1 MLNAEGEDAAQHEGG
16 HRNEPDEARRR
27 RRSCQKTNVPI
38 APKLHTRLHRRRA
51 EHERGGNRKRGMLN
65 LSAVIVCRT
74 QVDTCC
80 CRRLHR
86 ISSEMRHIFYT
97 LLLASASA
105 LPLASASSQSTKGAK
120 SGGRLGGKR
129 DHPLCRDTEA
139 GCTHAA
145 KVKARAK
152 KAAKLPAAEQA
163 EAKRST
169 NASAVHRLLKGGQW
183 AEAAACWRT
192 DWATVCPQQAQ
203 LPPMPP
209 TSCPRLRPNELHAEP
224 VMHRG
229 SCAGPC

>member
-1 MLNAEGEDAAQHEGG
+1 M
-16 HRNEPDEARRR
+16 R
-27 RRSCQKTNVPI
+27 
-38 APKLHTRLHRRRA
+38 
-51 EHERGGNRKRGMLN
+51 
-65 LSAVIVCRT
+65 
-74 QVDTCC
+74 
-80 CRRLHR
+80 
-86 ISSEMRHIFYT
+86 RHIFLT
-97 LLLASASA
+97 LLLSSASA

-203 LPPMPP
+203 LPPCPQRAARASGP
-209 TSCPRLRPNELHAEP
+209 TSCMPSP
-224 VMHRG
+224 
-229 SCAGPC
+229 

>member
-1 MLNAEGEDAAQHEGG
+1 
-16 HRNEPDEARRR
+16 
-27 RRSCQKTNVPI
+27 
-38 APKLHTRLHRRRA
+38 
-51 EHERGGNRKRGMLN
+51 
-65 LSAVIVCRT
+65 
-74 QVDTCC
+74 
-80 CRRLHR
+80 
-86 ISSEMRHIFYT
+86 MRHIFYT

-163 EAKRST
+163 EVKRST